1 MKKSIN
7 ILSMAAIVIVGTVMM
22 GCNKIEAGVEPQPEN
37 NTVTLTTTVGLDG
50 GAETRALTSTGVKTF
65 AANETMALFYCDNQ
79 GYCVKAVSEPLTA
92 GNITNEGK
100 SATFTFTLTNPDKKE
115 EVFFIYPAAMADEDD
130 DDLLNYKALNCQ
142 DGTLATLSSSLD
154 LATKTASWNGE
165 SLPAVTLENQL
176 AILAITLKDATGT
189 NNITDGIT
197 GLTIYAG
204 TQSYAI
210 SRSAAAGPIYVAIC
224 PTWSANIKVTATDGT
239 NYYSKSLTGKTY
251 EASNGYNVSW
261 RMTQIEPP
269 FTVNNSGNQVNF
281 APGNLQATYYGSA
294 WTWAF
299 AANQWDYIGNAA
311 GNTSING
318 NGTISGTGTVDLFGW
333 VGASSTWTG
342 AAQYGISNATTVNS
356 TDTYGNND
364 TEALKSDWGNT
375 ISDGYTWRTLT
386 KDEWGYVFNNRSSRS
401 TVGTTNNAR
410 YTHATINTDGSGVN
424 GIILFPDL
432 VTIESSAFTTLGN
445 VNSSSNWDTK
455 CTTAQW
461 TALAAKGCVFLP
473 AAGRREG
480 SLVEYAGNIGYYWSS
495 SPYKSFYDG
504 NADSAYRVYFSSY
517 DMTYS
522 SNLGRHRGMSVRL
535 VREL

>member
-1 MKKSIN
+1 MKKSFFI
-7 ILSMAAIVIVGTVMM
+7 IVGTVMM
-22 GCNKIEAGVEPQPEN
+22 GCNKIDAGVEPQPEDN
-37 NTVTLTTTVGLDG
+37 SVTLTTTVGLDG

-65 AANETMALFYCDNQ
+65 APNETMALFYCDNH
-79 GYCVKAVSEPLTA
+79 GYYVKAVSAALTA
-92 GNITNEGK
+92 GNIKNEGK
-100 SATFTFTLTNPDKKE
+100 SATFTFTLTNPDKNE
-115 EVFFIYPAAMADEDD
+115 EVIYIYPAAMVDEDD
-130 DDLLNYKALNCQ
+130 YDFLNYAALDSQ

-176 AILAITLKDATGT
+176 AILAITLKDATGA

-197 GLTIYAG
+197 GLTIDAG
-204 TQSYAI
+204 TKSYAI
-210 SRSAAAGPIYVAIC
+210 SRSAAAGPIYVAIR

-239 NYYSKSLTGKTY
+239 RYYLKSLTGKTY
-251 EASNGYNVSW
+251 AASNGYNVSW

-281 APGNLQATYYGSA
+281 APGNLQATYDGSA

-299 AANQWDYIGNAA
+299 AANQWDYIGDAA
-311 GNTSING
+311 GNTRING
-318 NGTISGTGTVDLFGW
+318 NGTVSDNNVTVDLFGW

-386 KDEWGYVFNNRSSRS
+386 KDEWGYVFNNR
-401 TVGTTNNAR
+401 T
-410 YTHATINTDGSGVN
+410 VN
-424 GIILFPDL
+424 GG
-432 VTIESSAFTTLGN
+432 TGNGYSYTLGQS
-445 VNSSSNWDTK
+445 VNGKLGIVIYPDNYTGSVYSGSDW
-455 CTTAQW
+455 ASFE
-461 TALAAKGCVFLP
+461 AAGCVFLP

-517 DMTYS
+517 DMSYS
-522 SNLGRHRGMSVRL
+522 SNLSRHRGMSVRL
-535 VREL
+535 VREVE